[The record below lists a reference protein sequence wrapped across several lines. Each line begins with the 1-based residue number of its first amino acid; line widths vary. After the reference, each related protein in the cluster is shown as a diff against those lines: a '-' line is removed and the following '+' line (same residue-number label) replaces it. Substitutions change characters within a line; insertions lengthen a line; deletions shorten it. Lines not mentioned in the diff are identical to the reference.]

1 MINDTLVM
9 EDSEYCFLAPR
20 GHGECSQI
28 GEKSYMSK
36 MLLEEGGMVGV
47 VIRLN
52 AGNYYRSINAYLQ
65 VSYAAQQSLRNY
77 SHRAFDIPSDPLYK
91 NQWSLVCAR

>member
-1 MINDTLVM
+1 MINDTFVM

-20 GHGECSQI
+20 GYGEFSQI

-47 VIRLN
+47 VVRLN
-52 AGNYYRSINAYLQ
+52 AGNYYYYKGQCLFAGFLCCTTVTKELLTQSI
-65 VSYAAQQSLRNY
+65 
-77 SHRAFDIPSDPLYK
+77 
-91 NQWSLVCAR
+91 

>member
-20 GHGECSQI
+20 GHGEFSQI

-47 VIRLN
+47 VVRLN
-52 AGNYYRSINAYLQ
+52 AGNYYYYKGQCLFAGFLCCTTVTKELLTQSIRH
-65 VSYAAQQSLRNY
+65 SL
-77 SHRAFDIPSDPLYK
+77 
-91 NQWSLVCAR
+91 